1 MRYLIVIFA
10 LSLVQLSAA
19 GAQTTDQC
27 RRMEA
32 GPDRLACFDKLF
44 PPDKKRVLP
53 ERDFRDIT
61 QEENAKLDK
70 TFKSICKS
78 C

>member
-1 MRYLIVIFA
+1 M
-10 LSLVQLSAA
+10 
-19 GAQTTDQC
+19 QTPDEC

-32 GPDRLACFDKLF
+32 GSDRLACYDKLF
-44 PPDKKRVLP
+44 PP
-53 ERDFRDIT
+53 ERTKTVPQRDLHDIT
-61 QEENAKLDK
+61 QEENTKLDK